1 MRRLAVMVSL
11 SNNYEMLRI
20 VSFYLFV
27 LEHYFL
33 DSFVSSISLSFTSL
47 WPL

>member
-11 SNNYEMLRI
+11 SNNYGMLKI

-33 DSFVSSISLSFTSL
+33 DSFVSSTSLSFTSL